1 MTCTTSTLGLSTLT
15 LLNARNKELEDTP
28 QISSRHLMSELI
40 GSIFCLAHVPSD
52 IS

>member
-1 MTCTTSTLGLSTLT
+1 MTSTLGLSTLA

-28 QISSRHLMSELI
+28 QISRWHLTSELT
-40 GSIFCLAHVPSD
+40 GTIFCLAHVPSD